1 MDLKSLL
8 FKPKEDSLMD
18 AINQIAKECS
28 WYSDIDEF
36 ETLCTG
42 LKDLAEAKKT
52 LEEAEAA
59 KRSSRQKLDY
69 TKILCTCIETLGAI
83 GGVIILGKLEE
94 IQFLPSKS
102 SQMAMNM
109 FKKK

>member
-1 MDLKSLL
+1 MDLKTL
-8 FKPKEDSLMD
+8 FKPKEDSLMETID
-18 AINQIAKECS
+18 QIARECS
-28 WYSDIDEF
+28 WYDDIEQFDA
-36 ETLCTG
+36 LCSG

-59 KRSSRQKLDY
+59 KRCSRKTLDY

-94 IQFLPSKS
+94 VQFLPSKS
-102 SQMAMNM
+102 SSMAMNM